1 MAGLSVE
8 SVVDPEE
15 TFATERK
22 PRPQFGRGPHRKLFW
37 ACISLHVNE
46 DDVFG
51 IFGRNMAEEAR

>member
-1 MAGLSVE
+1 ME

-51 IFGRNMAEEAR
+51 TFVRNIAEEAR